1 MGLVGMGLRRVGKS
15 LPISTV
21 WCTGFGN
28 SIPTEQI
35 VSKGFESESL
45 NNPWLTYGAVVVS
58 TIKHSHIPQG
68 PQCQRTALIV
78 HLTAYC
84 SVVGSNL

>member
-1 MGLVGMGLRRVGKS
+1 MCLVGMGLRRVGKS

-58 TIKHSHIPQG
+58 TIKNQSTVTYLKGHSVRELH
-68 PQCQRTALIV
+68 
-78 HLTAYC
+78 
-84 SVVGSNL
+84 